1 MTHVIGTF
9 RATRSPG
16 CSIMIVSLPRRANGQ
31 SVRPVTS
38 AQEGR
43 LRLLISRFQGRWI
56 IRQAG
61 PLAIDEALEY
71 VRSRGVKIPGYISW
85 FVADLQY
92 KEGCRSGSEK
102 GSCDV
107 TITKM
112 TELYRRG
119 AYSPINYYLGLV
131 ELIREGADLDQ
142 THREVPEPLLE
153 KMVGMARKHR
163 GAADEEKN
171 PGEQAITGMIIEWDE
186 KRLSP
191 VSSPGMSRHSSPPR
205 PA

>member
-1 MTHVIGTF
+1 MTAPIALPLVKRMTHVIGTF

-71 VRSRGVKIPGYISW
+71 VRSRGVRFPDISPR

-92 KEGCRSGSEK
+92 KEGVGRGQRGVLRRDDHEVRP
-102 GSCDV
+102 G
-107 TITKM
+107 
-112 TELYRRG
+112 LYRRG

-131 ELIREGADLDQ
+131 GLIREGADLDQ
-142 THREVPEPLLE
+142 THREVPSPLLRRSS
-153 KMVGMARKHR
+153 GWR
-163 GAADEEKN
+163 GSTEELRTK
-171 PGEQAITGMIIEWDE
+171 
-186 KRLSP
+186 
-191 VSSPGMSRHSSPPR
+191 
-205 PA
+205 